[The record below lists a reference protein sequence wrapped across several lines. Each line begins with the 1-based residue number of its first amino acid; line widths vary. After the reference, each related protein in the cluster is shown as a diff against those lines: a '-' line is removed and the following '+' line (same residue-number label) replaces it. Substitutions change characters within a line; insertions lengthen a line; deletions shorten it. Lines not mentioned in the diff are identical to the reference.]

1 MSSVLF
7 LVLFVLSQAKH
18 LVSLFTSILQWV
30 KHSTSFLLVWTFQ
43 AFFGSVE
50 VRFWKA
56 VWTCSAVL
64 DLREREK
71 KKKRGRMTVQNK
83 ITIFVFVFVH
93 KKHSFYL
100 HRIWNGSLKCTV
112 LAECTFIGTTVKL
125 SQLSK
130 QTADWWSCCDGW
142 YCRGSSGAERR
153 TQGKIF
159 YLFCHGVLTNCCI
172 WSQLKRKFIFM
183 YICQVFFLLLRPVP
197 VCSLLWLLLA
207 ML

>member
-64 DLREREK
+64 GLRER
-71 KKKRGRMTVQNK
+71 KKRNEAGWQCRTK
-83 ITIFVFVFVH
+83 
-93 KKHSFYL
+93 
-100 HRIWNGSLKCTV
+100 SLSLFLC
-112 LAECTFIGTTVKL
+112 L
-125 SQLSK
+125 S
-130 QTADWWSCCDGW
+130 T
-142 YCRGSSGAERR
+142 RN
-153 TQGKIF
+153 I
-159 YLFCHGVLTNCCI
+159 H
-172 WSQLKRKFIFM
+172 FIFTGYEM
-183 YICQVFFLLLRPVP
+183 V
-197 VCSLLWLLLA
+197 LWNAPCWQSALLLA
-207 ML
+207 LRLSCRSYLSRRQTGGAAVMDDIVEEAAEQKEGHKERFFISFVMVF